1 MLASHNAFE
10 KPLSIQDPPSGT
22 AFSGSV
28 FSIFQLERLE
38 FKEAT
43 VNNFSGGR
51 HHFKRQLIQLQI
63 LLAMH

>member
-1 MLASHNAFE
+1 MLASHNATFNSRLPYE
-10 KPLSIQDPPSGT
+10 I
-22 AFSGSV
+22 AFSGSI

-63 LLAMH
+63 LLAVH